1 MDEFVDNGEGGA
13 LHSGA
18 VTPALAV
25 LSAALGVYLVEVQ
38 AGGLGRVPDA
48 DLLAETRAFEV
59 HRRRLAAADTVL
71 ISELERRNLPARLT
85 TRSTSAMLQGLL
97 RLSPSEAAH
106 RVATAHAT
114 GPRSTLTGQPL
125 PPLAPALAAARITG
139 TVSAEH
145 TRVILTALNTLPST
159 TSTENLTAAE
169 QHLTTAAA
177 TLRPREVALLG
188 TRIAAHLDPD
198 GTLTTATE
206 HQRRRG
212 FALHPNPDG
221 SYTARGYLTPSCG
234 ALLLATLT
242 PRAAPRPAATT
253 TTGDGDNSGGTGS
266 DNSGGWVSGS
276 SVGGSEPDP
285 RSYGQR
291 LHDAL
296 EDLAGVA
303 VRRNEHTTSGAPA
316 QVIITMTA
324 TQLTTRQGLATTSS
338 GQLLT
343 IPDALNLADETTLH
357 LLTTTETGAILNH
370 HRTKRIA
377 TRAQTIALTARD
389 KGCSFPGCDQ
399 PPEHCQRHHITP
411 WADGGTTNLDNL
423 TLLCGHHHR
432 QFQTTGWTCHTS
444 NGTPWWTPPPWID
457 PTRTPQQNH
466 RIQHQ

>member
-1 MDEFVDNGEGGA
+1 MAELGGNDESGA

-18 VTPALAV
+18 VTPALAA
-25 LSAALGVYLVEVQ
+25 LSTALDAYLAELQ
-38 AGGLGRVPDA
+38 ADGFGRLSDA

-59 HRRRLAAADTVL
+59 HRHRLAAADTVL

-85 TRSTSAMLQGLL
+85 TRSTSALLQGLL

-106 RVATAHAT
+106 RVTAAHAT
-114 GPRSTLTGQPL
+114 GPRSALTGQPL
-125 PPLAPALAAARITG
+125 PPLAPVL
-139 TVSAEH
+139 
-145 TRVILTALNTLPST
+145 
-159 TSTENLTAAE
+159 AAE
-169 QHLTTAAA
+169 QHLTTASA
-177 TLRPREVALLG
+177 TLTPREVALIG

-198 GTLTTATE
+198 GTLTSATE

-242 PRAAPRPAATT
+242 PRAAPRPAT
-253 TTGDGDNSGGTGS
+253 DSNRSGAS
-266 DNSGGWVSGS
+266 P
-276 SVGGSEPDP
+276 EPDP
-285 RSYGQR
+285 RSHPQR

-296 EDLAGVA
+296 QDLAGVA

-324 TQLTTRQGLATTSS
+324 TQLTTRQGLAATST

-432 QFQTTGWTCHTS
+432 QFQPIGWTCHTS

-457 PTRTPQQNH
+457 PTQTPQQNH